1 MSEQLTNSKLEE
13 SSDDSDIASV
23 DAEVAKP
30 SGDSESPND
39 VLE

>member
-1 MSEQLTNSKLEE
+1 MNEQLTNSKLEE

-30 SGDSESPND
+30 TGEN
-39 VLE
+39 